1 MRYELLGEQLLDA
14 VLQHAS
20 APGAMELDGDDDG
33 VLDMKSDD
41 GDTRDTRE
49 TAAMAAA
56 AAAAATD
63 ALGASDGASGAAGGG
78 ALERATE
85 ETLAYNQFLANTLSA
100 VKEQV
105 GHCKRQYF
113 AAVEHHAQAGADF
126 APHRAQLSR
135 AQHALLDAERGHS
148 KATLAVSTYLLS
160 ELPPPVFR
168 NAMSFL
174 VSE

>member
-1 MRYELLGEQLLDA
+1 M
-14 VLQHAS
+14 
-20 APGAMELDGDDDG
+20 
-33 VLDMKSDD
+33 SDID
-41 GDTRDTRE
+41 LIAANSIAFSGPE
-49 TAAMAAA
+49 HPISKEALAMARAA
-56 AAAAATD
+56 RAACD
-63 ALGASDGASGAAGGG
+63 SFDDELG